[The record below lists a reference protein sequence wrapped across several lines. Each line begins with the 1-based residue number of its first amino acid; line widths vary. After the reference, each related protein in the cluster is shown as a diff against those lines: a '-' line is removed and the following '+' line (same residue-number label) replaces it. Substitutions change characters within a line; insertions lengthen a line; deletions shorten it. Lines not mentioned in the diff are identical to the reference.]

1 MASASA
7 VAPTFNVSREV
18 ILRRVLDRGW
28 IDPVSYRDCAQ
39 AWATDSEAGRAGDG
53 GDYYNNQAAYL
64 GDAYL
69 RLAFSRYRA
78 GIISDADL
86 SEHLGVKARNIAK
99 LEEKVA
105 SRI

>member
-28 IDPVSYRDCAQ
+28 IDPVSYRDCVQ
-39 AWATDSEAGRAGDG
+39 GWATDSEAGRGGDG
-53 GDYYNNQAAYL
+53 GDHYYNQTAYL

-69 RLAFSRYRA
+69 RLAFCQYRA

-86 SEHLGVKARNIAK
+86 AEHLGVKARNIAK